1 MNLGGNKGGEEI
13 MGNKILKKGVTFP
26 ELRALMAKYGVT
38 YTEIGKIIGNTY
50 QTVSKKFNESY
61 EFGLVDMYKIKE
73 YFINLGESPEDIK
86 IDKLFFDWK
95 FTNVNKSA

>member
-1 MNLGGNKGGEEI
+1 MNLSGNKGGEEI

>member
-1 MNLGGNKGGEEI
+1 